1 MSEIT
6 PETPVAA
13 TPPTPKN
20 VAEMLTE
27 TDNDFHDGNNWKPG
41 LYAEGNVVHIRIT
54 PYSEPD
60 EDDLD
65 DEAVKL
71 DDVHFCA
78 VVAPVP
84 AHAVA
89 GKPVKLP
96 ADLACELAYG
106 NPGDDMEGWT
116 VVANDYI
123 DKTRWTST
131 HRLVIRNE
139 QGEHFMDTYRRGLT
153 ESQETSPYENE
164 AQATFTPVAPSFKV
178 VTTWKAAKSE
188 QGGGAA

>member
-1 MSEIT
+1 MSTET

-13 TPPTPKN
+13 TPPTPAN
-20 VAEMLTE
+20 VAEMLTSS
-27 TDNDFHDGNNWKPG
+27 DNDYHDGNYWHPSIG
-41 LYAEGNVVHIRIT
+41 AVGNVVHIGIT
-54 PYSEPD
+54 AYADD
-60 EDDLD
+60 EDGT
-65 DEAVKL
+65 KL
-71 DDVHFCA
+71 PEQHFRA
-78 VVAPVP
+78 VVVPVP

-89 GKPVKLP
+89 DKPVKLP